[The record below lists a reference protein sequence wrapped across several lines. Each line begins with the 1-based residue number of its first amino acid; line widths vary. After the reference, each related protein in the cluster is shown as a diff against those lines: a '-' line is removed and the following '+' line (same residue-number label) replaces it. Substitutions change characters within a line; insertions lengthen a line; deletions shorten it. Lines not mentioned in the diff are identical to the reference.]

1 MQKQLGREPDPDKC
15 PPGPEDFPEIVAV
28 AMTIF
33 QQLGNRV
40 YPDVGYIGKD
50 YTNLPIL
57 LEIYDVDNI
66 DLLMQILS
74 RIDEHSIKRSQE
86 AIKREH
92 QKMKSRSSGK
102 K

>member
-50 YTNLPIL
+50 YTNFEFL
-57 LEIYDVDNI
+57 LKNYKIQKHQKDFVSETVLWLDSRAIEISQKKLKAEYD
-66 DLLMQILS
+66 
-74 RIDEHSIKRSQE
+74 RIKR
-86 AIKREH
+86 RN
-92 QKMKSRSSGK
+92 
-102 K
+102 